1 MIQRIQSL
9 WLLLSTVCAILIWIV
24 PVFGGIGTDTLPKVF
39 SIRES
44 LVMMFLVSLAS
55 IIPFIAI
62 FLFKSRGTQKKLIA
76 VNTVLALG
84 TIAAE
89 YLLVE
94 QFKVDFGISQGNWQ
108 LSAILP
114 FFIILF
120 QAFAYRGILHD
131 EKLLSNADR
140 MR

>member
-9 WLLLSTVCAILIWIV
+9 WLLLSCISAILIWII
-24 PVFGGIGTDTLPKVF
+24 PVFGGVGLDNMPKVF

-44 LVMMFLVSLAS
+44 LILMFIVAIAS

-62 FLFKSRGTQKKLIA
+62 FLFKSRSTQKKLIL
-76 VNTVLALG
+76 VNMFLASG
-84 TIAAE
+84 IIVAE

-94 QFKVDFGISQGNWQ
+94 QFKIDFGILQGNWQ
-108 LSAILP
+108 ISAILP

-120 QAFAYRGILHD
+120 NIFAYRGILHD
-131 EKLLSNADR
+131 EKLLSSADR

>member
-9 WLLLSTVCAILIWIV
+9 WLLLSAICAMLIWII
-24 PVFGGIGTDTLPKVF
+24 PIFGGMGIDNLPKAF
-39 SIRES
+39 SIQEN
-44 LVMMFLVSLAS
+44 LALMFIIALAA
-55 IIPFIAI
+55 IIPFINI
-62 FLFKSRGTQKKLIA
+62 FLFKSRSTQKKLII
-76 VNTVLALG
+76 VNAL
-84 TIAAE
+84 IAAGIIVTE

-94 QFKVDFGISQGNWQ
+94 QFKIDFGVPQGNWQ

-120 QAFAYRGILHD
+120 QVFAYRGILHD
-131 EKLLSNADR
+131 EKLLSSADR